1 MEVIKVFVKYHINIT
16 QINSKMMNNE
26 ENEQALFIDF
36 DGHKKDEVVQNLLK
50 ELDTICNNTRVIGS
64 YTKF

>member
-1 MEVIKVFVKYHINIT
+1 MTAKTE
-16 QINSKMMNNE
+16 MMNNE

-36 DGHKKDEVVQNLLK
+36 DGHKKDEVVQNLLN
-50 ELDTICNNTRVIGS
+50 ELNSICNSTRVIGS